1 MSDSRD
7 YGFCPRCGALMQNGV
22 CRSCGYTDPSVS
34 GGSSGGAANGAY
46 GRESGQ
52 QPSQP
57 RQPYAQSGPYMQGGP
72 YPQGTPYVQAV
83 ERKKSHKGLIITLS
97 VIGAVILLT
106 GLILAIVFFFSALG
120 RIPEAADSGYNGGYH
135 DYYDDYGDYDS
146 GYYEPSEDDPYYR
159 EITDSTRTDLS
170 YGISWIVDSIT
181 PDDTEDYCTYY
192 ATYPLLKG
200 GDGAYDSIN
209 EEITGKALQYKEAYT
224 DYPGG
229 CSTYGYV
236 TYMDESKISVV
247 FQHDLYEENGTL
259 PRVTAVTFDLESGQ
273 EIKPE
278 QMTAVD
284 EELVMRFR
292 AQNETQNGGV
302 EFVENSSDEDLLA
315 LLRDPQTGIFFYS
328 PVGLEAGFNYE
339 SGEYS
344 SGWVT
349 VTLKDQA
356 L

>member
-1 MSDSRD
+1 MNEEKNF
-7 YGFCPRCGALMQNGV
+7 GFCPRCGALMHDGV
-22 CRSCGYTDPSVS
+22 CRSCGYR
-34 GGSSGGAANGAY
+34 GGVYTNY
-46 GRESGQ
+46 PPVQ
-52 QPSQP
+52 QPKAP
-57 RQPYAQSGPYMQGGP
+57 
-72 YPQGTPYVQAV
+72 
-83 ERKKSHKGLIITLS
+83 EKKNRK
-97 VIGAVILLT
+97 
-106 GLILAIVFFFSALG
+106 GLILALCIVCAVVLFIGLILAFAFLSSTLTRVAMETE
-120 RIPEAADSGYNGGYH
+120 IYEEEYDAPYSG
-135 DYYDDYGDYDS
+135 DYFDEFGDYDS
-146 GYYEPSEDDPYYR
+146 GYYVPDEDDPYYR
-159 EITDSTRTDLS
+159 EITDCTRTDLE

-181 PDDTEDYCTYY
+181 PDDDEDYCTYY

-224 DYPGG
+224 DYSGG

>member
-1 MSDSRD
+1 MPD
-7 YGFCPRCGALMQNGV
+7 
-22 CRSCGYTDPSVS
+22 
-34 GGSSGGAANGAY
+34 
-46 GRESGQ
+46 
-52 QPSQP
+52 
-57 RQPYAQSGPYMQGGP
+57 
-72 YPQGTPYVQAV
+72 
-83 ERKKSHKGLIITLS
+83 
-97 VIGAVILLT
+97 
-106 GLILAIVFFFSALG
+106 
-120 RIPEAADSGYNGGYH
+120 
-135 DYYDDYGDYDS
+135 
-146 GYYEPSEDDPYYR
+146 EDDPYYR
-159 EITDSTRTDLS
+159 EITDCTRTDLE

-181 PDDTEDYCTYY
+181 PDDDEDYCTYY

-200 GDGAYDSIN
+200 GDGAYESIN

>member
-1 MSDSRD
+1 MPD
-7 YGFCPRCGALMQNGV
+7 
-22 CRSCGYTDPSVS
+22 
-34 GGSSGGAANGAY
+34 
-46 GRESGQ
+46 
-52 QPSQP
+52 
-57 RQPYAQSGPYMQGGP
+57 
-72 YPQGTPYVQAV
+72 
-83 ERKKSHKGLIITLS
+83 K
-97 VIGAVILLT
+97 
-106 GLILAIVFFFSALG
+106 
-120 RIPEAADSGYNGGYH
+120 
-135 DYYDDYGDYDS
+135 
-146 GYYEPSEDDPYYR
+146 DDPYYR
-159 EITDSTRTDLS
+159 EITDCTRTDLE

-181 PDDTEDYCTYY
+181 PDDDEDYCTYY

-229 CSTYGYV
+229 CSSYGYV

>member
-1 MSDSRD
+1 MNEEKNF
-7 YGFCPRCGALMQNGV
+7 GFCPRCGALMHDGV
-22 CRSCGYTDPSVS
+22 CRSCGYR
-34 GGSSGGAANGAY
+34 SSGYTNY
-46 GRESGQ
+46 PPVQ
-52 QPSQP
+52 QPKAP
-57 RQPYAQSGPYMQGGP
+57 
-72 YPQGTPYVQAV
+72 
-83 ERKKSHKGLIITLS
+83 EKKNRK
-97 VIGAVILLT
+97 
-106 GLILAIVFFFSALG
+106 GLILALCIVCAVVLVIGLILAFAFLSSTLTRVAMETE
-120 RIPEAADSGYNGGYH
+120 IYEEE
-135 DYYDDYGDYDS
+135 YDDPYSGDYFDEFGDYDS
-146 GYYEPSEDDPYYR
+146 GYYVPDEDDPYYR
-159 EITDSTRTDLS
+159 EITDCTRTDLE

-181 PDDTEDYCTYY
+181 PDDDEDYCTYY

-224 DYPGG
+224 DYSGG

>member
-1 MSDSRD
+1 MSEEKNF
-7 YGFCPRCGALMQNGV
+7 GFCPRCGALMHDGA
-22 CRSCGYTDPSVS
+22 CRSCRYRGGGYTNYPPV
-34 GGSSGGAANGAY
+34 
-46 GRESGQ
+46 Q
-52 QPSQP
+52 QPKSP
-57 RQPYAQSGPYMQGGP
+57 
-72 YPQGTPYVQAV
+72 
-83 ERKKSHKGLIITLS
+83 EKKNRK
-97 VIGAVILLT
+97 
-106 GLILAIVFFFSALG
+106 GLILALCIVCAVVLFIGLILAFAFLSSTLTRVAMETE
-120 RIPEAADSGYNGGYH
+120 IYEEE
-135 DYYDDYGDYDS
+135 YDDPYSGDYFDEFGDYDS
-146 GYYEPSEDDPYYR
+146 GYYVPDEDDPYYR
-159 EITDSTRTDLS
+159 EITDCTRTDLE

-181 PDDTEDYCTYY
+181 PDDDEDYCTYY

>member
-1 MSDSRD
+1 MNEEKNF
-7 YGFCPRCGALMQNGV
+7 GFCPRCGALMHDGV
-22 CRSCGYTDPSVS
+22 CRSCGYR
-34 GGSSGGAANGAY
+34 SSGYTNY
-46 GRESGQ
+46 PPVQ
-52 QPSQP
+52 QPKAP
-57 RQPYAQSGPYMQGGP
+57 
-72 YPQGTPYVQAV
+72 
-83 ERKKSHKGLIITLS
+83 EKKNRK
-97 VIGAVILLT
+97 
-106 GLILAIVFFFSALG
+106 GLILALCIVCAVVLVIGLILAFAFLSSTLTRVAMETE
-120 RIPEAADSGYNGGYH
+120 IYEEE
-135 DYYDDYGDYDS
+135 YDDPYSGDYFDEFGDYDS
-146 GYYEPSEDDPYYR
+146 GYYVPDEDDPYYR
-159 EITDSTRTDLS
+159 EITDCTRTDLE
-170 YGISWIVDSIT
+170 YEISWIVDSIT
-181 PDDTEDYCTYY
+181 PDDDEDYCTYY

>member
-1 MSDSRD
+1 M
-7 YGFCPRCGALMQNGV
+7 
-22 CRSCGYTDPSVS
+22 
-34 GGSSGGAANGAY
+34 
-46 GRESGQ
+46 Q
-52 QPSQP
+52 QPKAP
-57 RQPYAQSGPYMQGGP
+57 
-72 YPQGTPYVQAV
+72 
-83 ERKKSHKGLIITLS
+83 EKKNRK
-97 VIGAVILLT
+97 
-106 GLILAIVFFFSALG
+106 GLILALCIVCAVVLVIGLILAFAFLSSTLTRVAMETE
-120 RIPEAADSGYNGGYH
+120 IYEEE
-135 DYYDDYGDYDS
+135 YDDPYSGDYFDEFGDYDS
-146 GYYEPSEDDPYYR
+146 GYYVPDEDDPYYR
-159 EITDSTRTDLS
+159 EITDCTRTDLE

-181 PDDTEDYCTYY
+181 PDDDEDYCTYY

-224 DYPGG
+224 DYSGG

>member
-1 MSDSRD
+1 MSEEKNF
-7 YGFCPRCGALMQNGV
+7 GFCPRCGALMHDGV
-22 CRSCGYTDPSVS
+22 CRSCGYR
-34 GGSSGGAANGAY
+34 GGGYTNYSPV
-46 GRESGQ
+46 Q
-52 QPSQP
+52 QPKAP
-57 RQPYAQSGPYMQGGP
+57 
-72 YPQGTPYVQAV
+72 
-83 ERKKSHKGLIITLS
+83 EKKNRK
-97 VIGAVILLT
+97 
-106 GLILAIVFFFSALG
+106 GLILALCIVCAVVLVIGLILAFAFLSSTLTRVAMETE
-120 RIPEAADSGYNGGYH
+120 IYEEE
-135 DYYDDYGDYDS
+135 YDDPYSGDYFDEFGDYDS
-146 GYYEPSEDDPYYR
+146 GYYVPDEDDPYYR
-159 EITDSTRTDLS
+159 EITDCTRTDLE

-181 PDDTEDYCTYY
+181 PDDDEDYCTYY

-224 DYPGG
+224 DYSGG

>member
-1 MSDSRD
+1 MSEEKNF
-7 YGFCPRCGALMQNGV
+7 GFCPRCGALMHDGA
-22 CRSCGYTDPSVS
+22 CRSCGYR
-34 GGSSGGAANGAY
+34 GGGYTNY
-46 GRESGQ
+46 PPVQ
-52 QPSQP
+52 QPKSP
-57 RQPYAQSGPYMQGGP
+57 
-72 YPQGTPYVQAV
+72 
-83 ERKKSHKGLIITLS
+83 EKKNRK
-97 VIGAVILLT
+97 
-106 GLILAIVFFFSALG
+106 GLILALCIVCAVVLFIGLILAFAFLSSTLTRVAMETE
-120 RIPEAADSGYNGGYH
+120 IYEEE
-135 DYYDDYGDYDS
+135 YDDPYSGDYFDEFGDYDS
-146 GYYEPSEDDPYYR
+146 GYYVPDEDDPYYR
-159 EITDSTRTDLS
+159 EITDCTRTDLE

-181 PDDTEDYCTYY
+181 PDDDEDYCTYY

>member
-1 MSDSRD
+1 MSEEKNF
-7 YGFCPRCGALMQNGV
+7 GFCPRCGALMHDGV
-22 CRSCGYTDPSVS
+22 CRSCGYR
-34 GGSSGGAANGAY
+34 SSGYTNY
-46 GRESGQ
+46 PPVQ
-52 QPSQP
+52 QPKAAP
-57 RQPYAQSGPYMQGGP
+57 
-72 YPQGTPYVQAV
+72 
-83 ERKKSHKGLIITLS
+83 EKKNRK
-97 VIGAVILLT
+97 
-106 GLILAIVFFFSALG
+106 GLILALCIVCAVVLVIGLILAFAFLSSTLTRVAMETE
-120 RIPEAADSGYNGGYH
+120 IYEEE
-135 DYYDDYGDYDS
+135 YDDPYSGDYFDEFGDYDS
-146 GYYEPSEDDPYYR
+146 GYYVPDEDDPYYR
-159 EITDSTRTDLS
+159 EITDCTRTDLE

-181 PDDTEDYCTYY
+181 PDDDEDYCTYY

>member
-1 MSDSRD
+1 MVL
-7 YGFCPRCGALMQNGV
+7 F
-22 CRSCGYTDPSVS
+22 
-34 GGSSGGAANGAY
+34 
-46 GRESGQ
+46 
-52 QPSQP
+52 
-57 RQPYAQSGPYMQGGP
+57 
-72 YPQGTPYVQAV
+72 
-83 ERKKSHKGLIITLS
+83 I
-97 VIGAVILLT
+97 
-106 GLILAIVFFFSALG
+106 GLILAFAFLSSTLTRVAMETEIY
-120 RIPEAADSGYNGGYH
+120 EEE
-135 DYYDDYGDYDS
+135 YDDPYSGDYFDEFGDYDS
-146 GYYEPSEDDPYYR
+146 GYYVPDEDDPYYR
-159 EITDSTRTDLS
+159 EITDCTRTDLE

-181 PDDTEDYCTYY
+181 PDDDEDYCTYY

-200 GDGAYDSIN
+200 GDGTYDSIN

>member
-1 MSDSRD
+1 MNEEKNF
-7 YGFCPRCGALMQNGV
+7 GFCPRCGALMHDGV
-22 CRSCGYTDPSVS
+22 CRSCGYR
-34 GGSSGGAANGAY
+34 GGGYTNY
-46 GRESGQ
+46 PPVQ
-52 QPSQP
+52 QPKAP
-57 RQPYAQSGPYMQGGP
+57 
-72 YPQGTPYVQAV
+72 
-83 ERKKSHKGLIITLS
+83 EKKNRK
-97 VIGAVILLT
+97 
-106 GLILAIVFFFSALG
+106 GLILALCIVCAVVLFIGLILAFVFLSSTLTRVA
-120 RIPEAADSGYNGGYH
+120 RETEVYEEE
-135 DYYDDYGDYDS
+135 YDDPYSGDYFDEFGDYDS
-146 GYYEPSEDDPYYR
+146 GYYVPDEDDPYYR
-159 EITDSTRTDLS
+159 EITDCTRTDLE

-181 PDDTEDYCTYY
+181 PDDDEDYCTYY

-209 EEITGKALQYKEAYT
+209 EELTRKALQYKETYT

-259 PRVTAVTFDLESGQ
+259 PRVTTVTFDLESGQ